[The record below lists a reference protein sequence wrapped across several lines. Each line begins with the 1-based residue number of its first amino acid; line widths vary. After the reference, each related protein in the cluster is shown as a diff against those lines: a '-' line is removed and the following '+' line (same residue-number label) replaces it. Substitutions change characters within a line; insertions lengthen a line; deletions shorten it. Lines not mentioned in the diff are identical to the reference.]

1 MKTHDQPHNLNM
13 NNVQQAANWAT
24 LEFKFK
30 SNSQKKHLR
39 NQKLKTLWG
48 SFSKLQTVDAEQLPA
63 PIVTHESQTNVF
75 RSLHFGYTRRHDS
88 TGRRAT
94 TTGDGDGN
102 RSLYV
107 HYKDAARLL

>member
-1 MKTHDQPHNLNM
+1 MKTNDQPHNLNM

-30 SNSQKKHLR
+30 SNSQKKTSELR

-63 PIVTHESQTNVF
+63 PIVTHESQKTF
-75 RSLHFGYTRRHDS
+75 L
-88 TGRRAT
+88 GRCISVTQDAT
-94 TTGDGDGN
+94 IRQDE
-102 RSLYV
+102 
-107 HYKDAARLL
+107 